1 MLKTTSCQKYI
12 LLSSSKCVGSLR
24 GQEAIS
30 EDTWEGGPRQ
40 PVREPAA
47 ANWILLGNLLI
58 CLAAAATFLHTSGH
72 TDTSP
77 FHTGTRLGSHSSERP
92 GRVHDLICGH
102 TSQVM
107 PL

>member
-24 GQEAIS
+24 GQEVSSQRTPGKEA
-30 EDTWEGGPRQ
+30 PRQ

-58 CLAAAATFLHTSGH
+58 CMAAAITFLHMSGQ

-77 FHTGTRLGSHSSERP
+77 FHTGTRLGTP
-92 GRVHDLICGH
+92 QL
-102 TSQVM
+102 
-107 PL
+107 